1 MPDYKEVVKAFIL
14 EEFLPGTPP
23 SELGETTPLISS
35 AILDSLATLRLV
47 AFLEERFGIELEA
60 HEADVD
66 NLDTLAD
73 IERLVSAKLAS

>member
-1 MPDYKEVVKAFIL
+1 MRDVKHSVKTFIL

-47 AFLEERFGIELEA
+47 AFLEENFGIELEA
-60 HEADVD
+60 HEASVD

-73 IERLVSAKLAS
+73 IERLVQGKLT